1 MKNGGTKMYTDE
13 TRIGGVIIG
22 GIALAVVAAGVVI
35 GKKIYN
41 KVHKDE
47 PVEELKEPEAK

>member
-1 MKNGGTKMYTDE
+1 MYTDE